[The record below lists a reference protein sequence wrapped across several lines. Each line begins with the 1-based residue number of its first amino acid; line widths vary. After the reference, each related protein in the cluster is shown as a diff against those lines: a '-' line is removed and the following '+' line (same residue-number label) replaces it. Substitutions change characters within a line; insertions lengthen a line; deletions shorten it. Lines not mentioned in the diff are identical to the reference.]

1 VLVRNAGV
9 GSPGGIEDVN
19 AAAPL
24 FPTQLVAHPRPDRA
38 VDPYEAQAGTA
49 SAVLGVSG
57 ASCTVR
63 VEWLQRLALIR
74 VLCCCHEHRRF
85 SHQLPGYVP
94 SVTCRVVFDPF

>member
-1 VLVRNAGV
+1 VLVHNAGV
-9 GSPGGIEDVN
+9 GSPGGIEDVSREQWERVLAVN

-24 FPTQLVAHPRPDRA
+24 FPPQLVAHPRPDRA

-63 VEWLQRLALIR
+63 FEWLQRLVHER
-74 VLCCCHEHRRF
+74 VGAHRRCIEN
-85 SHQLPGYVP
+85 GYGRP
-94 SVTCRVVFDPF
+94 